1 MTTEAMPLPA
11 STAENPERFTKR
23 LWRLVYP
30 YWNSED
36 KWKARGLLFL
46 IVALGLLSVY
56 LTVLFNDWYQR
67 FYDGLEKK
75 NAAIFWKEMGTFS
88 WLAVLWVIVSVYRV
102 YFQQMLEMHWR
113 NWLNKNFLSSWLGN
127 RAYYRMQLS
136 GGATDNPDQ
145 RIAEDLKLFTN
156 MTLGLS
162 LGLLNA
168 TVTLVS
174 FIGILW
180 SLSGPLNF
188 SFAGTNFTIPGYMV
202 LGCIAYALLGSIF
215 THLIG
220 RPLVRLNF
228 TQQRFEANY
237 RFGLVHLRENAEG
250 VALYGGEASEKG
262 SLLGQFSDVLGNWWS
277 LIKAQKRLGWF
288 TFGYSQASVI
298 FPFLL
303 AGSRYLSG
311 SISLGTLMQIS
322 SAFGEVKNALS
333 WFVDN
338 YSTTGSASIAP
349 WKASVDRLLTFRDS
363 IDDAVAQQKNSSGI
377 RTVPSYTESLEISH
391 LDLGLPNG
399 NTIAHDV
406 SAKIN
411 PGERVLLTGPSGSG
425 KSTLFRAIAGIWPF
439 GRGTISTPHSKR
451 ILFLPQKPYL
461 PIGTLRDT
469 VSYPGKPGDF
479 SDAVIV
485 EALRTCHLEPLVA
498 RLDEHQHWGQQLSP
512 GEQQR
517 LAFARA
523 LLHKPDWL
531 FMDEATSALDGST
544 EQAMYELLPHKLPGT
559 TVVSIAHTPEV
570 ARFHNRAI
578 KLVAGP
584 DGGMKLQEA

>member
-1 MTTEAMPLPA
+1 MTSEAMPLPA
-11 STAENPERFTKR
+11 STAKNPERFTKR
-23 LWRLVYP
+23 LWRLIYP

-162 LGLLNA
+162 LGLLNSV
-168 TVTLVS
+168 VTLVS
-174 FIGILW
+174 FVGILW
-180 SLSGPLNF
+180 AISGPLSF
-188 SFAGTNFTIPGYMV
+188 TFAGMSFKIPGYMV
-202 LGCIAYALLGSIF
+202 WGCLAYALISSAI
-215 THLIG
+215 THWLG
-220 RPLVRLNF
+220 RPLIGLNF
-228 TQQRFEANY
+228 SQQRFEADY
-237 RFGLVHLRENAEG
+237 RFGLVRLRENAEG
-250 VALYGGEASEKG
+250 VALYAGEASEEKN
-262 SLLGQFSDVLGNWWS
+262 LLGHFGNVLGNWWA
-277 LIKAQKRLGWF
+277 LIQSQKRLGWF
-288 TFGYSQASVI
+288 TFSYGQAAVI

-311 SISLGTLMQIS
+311 AITLGTLMQIS
-322 SAFGEVKNALS
+322 SAFGQVKDALS

-338 YSTTGSASIAP
+338 YVNIAP

-363 IDDAVAQQKNSSGI
+363 IDVAVAQQKHSSGI
-377 RTVPSYTESLEISH
+377 RTESSNTESLEISN

-399 NTIAHDV
+399 STIAHDV

-439 GRGTISTPHSKR
+439 GRGTISSPQGKR
-451 ILFLPQKPYL
+451 VLFLPQKPYL
-461 PIGTLRDT
+461 PIGALRDT
-469 VSYPGKPGDF
+469 VSYPGKSGDF
-479 SDAVIV
+479 SDGVIAD
-485 EALRTCHLEPLVA
+485 ALRACKLDQLAT
-498 RLDEHQHWGQQLSP
+498 RLGEHQHWGQQLSP

-523 LLHKPDWL
+523 LLHQPDWL
-531 FMDEATSALDGST
+531 FMDEATSALDGPT
-544 EQAMYELLPHKLPGT
+544 EQAMYELLPQKLPAT

-570 ARFHNRAI
+570 ARFHNRTI
-578 KLVAGP
+578 KLATGL
-584 DGGMKLQEA
+584 DGAMTLQEAAI